1 MNKVA
6 VLGSSGLLGYG
17 LTKFLSDQG
26 FKVTEFNR
34 QGISVLPGG
43 QAESIDVISFN
54 SDSFLHNLGK
64 ANWIINCIGMI
75 KHRIK
80 SEDENSLAQTLIVNS
95 NFPKILGEL
104 AAQNDLRVIQI
115 GTDCVYT
122 GITGNYDESSF
133 KDATD
138 IYGVSKIEGEADL
151 QSTLL
156 LRSSFIGRELET
168 KIEFLEW
175 VLSHERFSQV
185 SGFSNHLWNGLTVLQ
200 IGRVIAGIINSNNP
214 LTGVQH
220 LIPQDSVSKFELA
233 SLISSK
239 FGREDLVI
247 NRVKAPTAIDR
258 RLDTL
263 NRSENDRLWRDAG
276 YSMTPTITVM
286 IDEYREWIG
295 VNSNE

>member
-26 FKVTEFNR
+26 FQVTEFNR

-43 QAESIDVISFN
+43 QAKSIDVLSFN
-54 SDSFLHNLGK
+54 PDSFLHNLGEAK
-64 ANWIINCIGMI
+64 WIINCIGMI

-80 SEDENSLAQTLIVNS
+80 SEDKNYLVQTQIVNS
-95 NFPKILGEL
+95 DFPKILGEL

-122 GITGNYDESSF
+122 GLIGNYNESSF
-133 KDATD
+133 KDAAD

-175 VLSHERFSQV
+175 VLSQERFSQV
-185 SGFSNHLWNGLTVLQ
+185 PGFSNHLWNGLTVLQ
-200 IGRVIAGIINSNNP
+200 IGRVIAGIIISDNP
-214 LTGVQH
+214 LSGVQH
-220 LIPQDSVSKFELA
+220 LIPKDSVSKFELA
-233 SLISSK
+233 ALISSK

-247 NRVKAPTAIDR
+247 NRVTAPMAIDR

-276 YSMTPTITVM
+276 YSTIPTITLM
-286 IDEYREWIG
+286 IDEYREWVG
-295 VNSNE
+295 VNSDE

>member
-17 LTKFLSDQG
+17 LTKFLSNQG
-26 FKVTEFNR
+26 FQVTEFNR

-54 SDSFLHNLGK
+54 SDSFLHNLGEAK
-64 ANWIINCIGMI
+64 WIINCIGMI

-80 SEDENSLAQTLIVNS
+80 SEDENSLAQTRIVNS
-95 NFPKILGEL
+95 NFPKILGKL

-122 GITGNYDESSF
+122 GISGNYDESSF
-133 KDATD
+133 KDAND
-138 IYGVSKIEGEADL
+138 IYGISKIEGEADL

-175 VLSHERFSQV
+175 VLSHERLSQV

-200 IGRVIAGIINSNNP
+200 IGRVIAGIIISDNP

-233 SLISSK
+233 GLISSR
-239 FGREDLVI
+239 FRRNDLVI
-247 NRVKAPTAIDR
+247 NRVTAPIAIDR

-263 NRSENDRLWRDAG
+263 NRSENERLWRDAG
-276 YSMTPTITVM
+276 YSTIPTITVM
-286 IDEYREWIG
+286 IDEYREWAG
-295 VNSNE
+295 VNSDE

>member
-17 LTKFLSDQG
+17 LIKFLSNQG
-26 FKVTEFNR
+26 FQATEFNR
-34 QGISVLPGG
+34 QGFSVLPGG
-43 QAESIDVISFN
+43 QAKSIDALSFN
-54 SDSFLHNLGK
+54 SDSFIHNLGEAK
-64 ANWIINCIGMI
+64 WIINCIGMI
-75 KHRIK
+75 KHRIII
-80 SEDENSLAQTLIVNS
+80 EDENSLAQTQIVNS

-104 AAQNDLRVIQI
+104 AAQNDLKVIQI

-122 GITGNYDESSF
+122 GLLGNYDESSI
-133 KDATD
+133 KDAND
-138 IYGVSKIEGEADL
+138 IYGVSKIEGEANL

-156 LRSSFIGRELET
+156 LRSSFIGRELGT

-175 VLSHERFSQV
+175 VLNHERFSQV
-185 SGFSNHLWNGLTVLQ
+185 PGFSNHLWNGLTVLQ
-200 IGRVIAGIINSNNP
+200 IGRIIAGIINSNNP

-233 SLISSK
+233 ALISSK

-247 NRVKAPTAIDR
+247 NRVTAPIAIDR

-276 YSMTPTITVM
+276 YSTTPTITEM
-286 IDEYREWIG
+286 IDEYREWAG
-295 VNSNE
+295 VNSDE

>member
-26 FKVTEFNR
+26 FQVTEFNR

-43 QAESIDVISFN
+43 QAERIDVISFN
-54 SDSFLHNLGK
+54 SDSFLHNLGEAK
-64 ANWIINCIGMI
+64 WIINCIGMI
-75 KHRIK
+75 KHRIQ
-80 SEDENSLAQTLIVNS
+80 SEDENSLAQTRIVNS

-122 GITGNYDESSF
+122 GISGNYDESSF

-138 IYGVSKIEGEADL
+138 IYGVSKIEGEANL

-200 IGRVIAGIINSNNP
+200 IGRVIAGIVISDNP
-214 LTGVQH
+214 LSGVQH

-233 SLISSK
+233 ALISSK

-247 NRVKAPTAIDR
+247 NRVTAPMAIDR

-276 YSMTPTITVM
+276 YSTIPTITLM
-286 IDEYREWIG
+286 IDEYREWVG
-295 VNSNE
+295 VNSDE

>member
-1 MNKVA
+1 MNKVV

-17 LTKFLSDQG
+17 LTKFLSNQG
-26 FKVTEFNR
+26 FQVTEFNR

-43 QAESIDVISFN
+43 QAESIDVLSFN
-54 SDSFLHNLGK
+54 SDSFLYNLGEAK
-64 ANWIINCIGMI
+64 WIINCIGMI

-80 SEDENSLAQTLIVNS
+80 SEDENSLAQTRFVNS

-122 GITGNYDESSF
+122 GLKGNYDESSF
-133 KDATD
+133 KDAND
-138 IYGVSKIEGEADL
+138 IYGISKIEGEADL

-175 VLSHERFSQV
+175 VLSHERFGQV
-185 SGFSNHLWNGLTVLQ
+185 PGFSNHLWNGLTVLQ
-200 IGRVIAGIINSNNP
+200 IGRVIAGIIISDNP

-233 SLISSK
+233 ALISSR
-239 FGREDLVI
+239 FRRNDLVI
-247 NRVKAPTAIDR
+247 NRVTAPIAIDR

-263 NRSENDRLWRDAG
+263 NRSENERLWRDAG
-276 YSMTPTITVM
+276 YSTIPTITVM
-286 IDEYREWIG
+286 IDEYREWAG
-295 VNSNE
+295 VNSDE